1 LGSEGQTP
9 GSSELREELLEDV
22 RRFFEQHVV
31 GARQLEPEEHHLHV
45 AAAALML
52 EVSRADYDIGD
63 SERKAVGRALEMA
76 LDVPA
81 ERTAQIVG
89 LAEQQVL
96 LGTRVH
102 EFARLIDER
111 FSKVHKRR
119 LVELLWRVAFADAEL
134 KAQEEYLVRKIAEL
148 IHVPFDDFLEAK
160 ISARERF
167 FERGGR

>member
-1 LGSEGQTP
+1 M
-9 GSSELREELLEDV
+9 
-22 RRFFEQHVV
+22 RRFFEQHVL
-31 GARQLEPEEHHLHV
+31 GATRLEPEEHHLHV

-52 EVSRADYDIGD
+52 EVSRSDYHVGD
-63 SERKAVGRALEMA
+63 TERRAVARALELA
-76 LDVPA
+76 LEVPP

-89 LAEQQVL
+89 LAEQQVR

-111 FSKVHKRR
+111 YSKVHKRR
-119 LVELLWRVAFADAEL
+119 LVELLWRVAFSDAEL
-134 KAQEEYLVRKIAEL
+134 KTQEEYLVRKIAEL

-160 ISARERF
+160 ITARERF